1 MRKPW
6 SISTTVR
13 NPERL
18 RDFLKVLEEVE
29 GQPFNHENQIKF
41 QVLLIKHRLYKPT
54 ELTSEQREYFDDV
67 EADMPLSVAE
77 GIFHSQNYED
87 PAMRGRNSVAP
98 INKMGL
104 AIAKAAGGPIQI
116 TDFGNYF
123 LSEDYDLGQVFFSHF
138 LKWQLPNPDSHEFPA
153 SEGFAIK
160 PFIGALHLI
169 RRVNEMWQELKHDPV
184 GITKE
189 EFSLFALTLIN
200 YKDINEQAEKL
211 MFFRLKLNS
220 LSTEED
226 KNEFR
231 NTYKQDFASEF
242 LDTNDTERINRLIN
256 NLKDYGDNAIRYFRL
271 TRYIYIRGGGFYI
284 DLEPRRKI
292 ELDNLLK
299 TDSGAPSTFANAE
312 EYVSYLADM
321 SQPTLP
327 WETEEALTKIISGI
341 QSEIKD
347 YEVLLAAKNVSTP
360 GIRFKETSALSL
372 PELNFCV
379 DELRDYRLTLQQL
392 AVRSES
398 QDIAEIEKYILD
410 LKNIFHSKERR
421 SVELERLTTLA
432 LNALNDA
439 LQIKPNYP
447 VGDDNNPTFTAPG
460 NKPDIECFYQRFN
473 SICEVTMLTGRD
485 QWYSEG
491 IPVQRHLRAFE
502 NAHSDKPAYC
512 IFIAP
517 KLHEDTLDSFWAAI
531 KMGYQGLPQRIIPL
545 SINQLVDLLDF
556 LVTIKSS
563 KIDFSHENLLN
574 LYNEIINLTNTA
586 TNTKIWMK
594 DVPETINAWKA
605 AVSS

>member
-1 MRKPW
+1 MKKPW

-18 RDFLKVLEEVE
+18 RDFLKVLEELE

-54 ELTSEQREYFDDV
+54 ELTSAQREYFDDV
-67 EADMPLSVAE
+67 ETDMPLSVAE
-77 GIFHSQNYED
+77 EIFHSQNYED
-87 PAMRGRNSVAP
+87 PAMRGRNSAAP

-138 LKWQLPNPDSHEFPA
+138 LKWQLPNPDSQEFPA

-160 PFIGALHLI
+160 PFIGVLHLI
-169 RRVNEMWQELKHDPV
+169 RQVNEMWQKLKHDPV

-189 EFSLFALTLIN
+189 EFSLFAPTLVN
-200 YKDINEQAEKL
+200 YRDINEQAEKIIY
-211 MFFRLKLNS
+211 FRLKLNS
-220 LSTEED
+220 LTTEEE

-231 NTYKQDFASEF
+231 STYKEDFVSEF
-242 LDTNDTERINRLIN
+242 LDTDDTERINHLIN
-256 NLKDYGDNAIRYFRL
+256 NLRDYGDNAIRYFRL

-292 ELDNLLK
+292 ELDKLLE
-299 TDSGAPSTFANAE
+299 TDSGAPYTFLGAS

-321 SQPTLP
+321 SQPILP

-341 QSEIKD
+341 QNEISS
-347 YEVLLAAKNVSTP
+347 YEASLAAKSIITP
-360 GIRFKETSALSL
+360 GIRFKNTSALSL
-372 PELNFCV
+372 PELNSCV
-379 DELRDYRLTLQQL
+379 DELRDYRLALQQL
-392 AVRSES
+392 VVRSES

-410 LKNIFHSKERR
+410 LKNIYHSKERR

-502 NAHSDKPAYC
+502 NAHNDKPAYC

-605 AVSS
+605 SVSS